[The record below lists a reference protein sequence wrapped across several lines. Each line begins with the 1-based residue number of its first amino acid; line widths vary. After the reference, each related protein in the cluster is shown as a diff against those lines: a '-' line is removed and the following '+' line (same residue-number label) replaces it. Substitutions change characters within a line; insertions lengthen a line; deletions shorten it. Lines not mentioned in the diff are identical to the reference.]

1 MQDFALLIRDEMK
14 NITFNVVF
22 YLYFRVLRRDKH
34 KRVKRGQH
42 QKRRRASTSFSPHQ

>member
-22 YLYFRVLRRDKH
+22 YLYFHVLRHHKH

-42 QKRRRASTSFSPHQ
+42 QKKKAC